1 MGVQGLHDSLNTPDA
16 EMIERRLLDPDDRFL
31 QKPFRLQALTSHIQS
46 VLGDADN
53 PVARA
58 PPAGS
63 VRRGLGGVSA

>member
-1 MGVQGLHDSLNTPDA
+1 
-16 EMIERRLLDPDDRFL
+16 MIKRGLLDPDDRFL

-58 PPAGS
+58 HQPDVCAAAPVA
-63 VRRGLGGVSA
+63 